1 MRIKEIKK
9 GEAEIKRGQVLM
21 SVEGS
26 LKDVEAVQVI
36 LKEEGYEDTACL
48 DEIEDE
54 IYALYFVMERNEV
67 SNFKAAFKK
76 AKKEVAT
83 KI

>member
-9 GEAEIKRGQVLM
+9 GQAEIERGQVLM

-26 LKDVEAVQVI
+26 LEEVEAVQII
-36 LKEEGYEDTACL
+36 LNEQGYKDSACL

-54 IYALYFVMERNEV
+54 VYALYFVMERSEV
-67 SNFKAAFKK
+67 ANFKSAFKK